1 MLLQPASEILHAL
14 ITRVHKIT
22 DCCVQRCRLNSV
34 YGFKHLNLVPP
45 RFKMLPLIILFLNI
59 CKAAFCGGKCEAV
72 GNLQQPEFIQE
83 CAVEAQSSQFIHTD
97 YEVNTI

>member
-1 MLLQPASEILHAL
+1 MNA
-14 ITRVHKIT
+14 
-22 DCCVQRCRLNSV
+22 V
-34 YGFKHLNLVPP
+34 YGFKHRILLPP
-45 RFKMLPLIILFLNI
+45 HFKMLPLIILFLNV
-59 CKAAFCGGKCEAV
+59 CKTAFHGGKCEAV